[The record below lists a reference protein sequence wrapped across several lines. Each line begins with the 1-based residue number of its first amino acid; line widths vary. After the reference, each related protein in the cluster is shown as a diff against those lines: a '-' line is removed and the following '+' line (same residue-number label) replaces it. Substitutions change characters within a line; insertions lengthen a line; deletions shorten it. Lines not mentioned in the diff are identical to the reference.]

1 MNSISGVRERRDP
14 GAPGS
19 PWRPVAVVSALALG
33 SIGAAAAPRLGFPAA
48 LGAVAGGVAA
58 ILAVVALPSLPTRRV
73 AVVMLGLAG
82 LGALRHAALPTT
94 DSMLIVLW
102 AGATLVALVLIDRA
116 QAERIPQLAQGHPLG
131 PRVPEALRV
140 AALVAAIVVAV
151 AVAVVPTVTDHVG
164 RRMWPGTLPS
174 LGDGNSAPGSLR
186 TTPVLDMTSRPRL
199 SDRVVFTVDAPRADF
214 WRGEVFDTWN
224 GQSSWTRSDDGR
236 ATRLQR
242 EGNTYQLQP
251 DPYDVGAT
259 HGTAM
264 RQTFHIE
271 TGVSEVLFAA
281 PSAVSVESDRII
293 LGHADGTAAVL
304 GEFGKDAVYTVVS
317 KSSLP
322 TADDLRAAGQLD
334 VPGPIVRQYAAP
346 PRTSPRV
353 RALAEQITADA
364 PTTYDKIRAIEQWL
378 STHTR
383 YSLQAPL
390 SPRGA
395 DVVDYFLFTSRL
407 GWCEQVSSSMAVLA
421 RSVGI
426 PARLA
431 TGFVP
436 GEKDGLS
443 GHFVVRERDAHAW
456 TEIYFPGVGW
466 QGFDPTASVPLAGDA
481 PHAGSWM
488 DEARDHLV
496 QFAIALGLLVWL
508 AISAPSLVARFRRR
522 FRRRASWASGA
533 LGRLER
539 VGSRAGRARAPAE
552 TPREYAHA
560 LADRLEEPRLDTVGE
575 VIDRDEFA
583 AGGADP
589 AARAAAD
596 AVLDELLAAHH
607 GRRTVG
613 ASRG

>member
-1 MNSISGVRERRDP
+1 
-14 GAPGS
+14 
-19 PWRPVAVVSALALG
+19 
-33 SIGAAAAPRLGFPAA
+33 
-48 LGAVAGGVAA
+48 
-58 ILAVVALPSLPTRRV
+58 
-73 AVVMLGLAG
+73 MLGLAG

-94 DSMLIVLW
+94 DSTLIVLW
-102 AGATLVALVLIDRA
+102 AGATLVALVLVDRA
-116 QAERIPQLAQGHPLG
+116 QAERIPQLAHGRPFA

-140 AALVAAIVVAV
+140 AALVGAIVVV
-151 AVAVVPTVTDHVG
+151 IAVAVVPTVTDHVG

-174 LGDGNSAPGSLR
+174 LGDGLSAPGSLR
-186 TTPVLDMTSRPRL
+186 TTPRLDMTSRPRL

-214 WRGEVFDTWN
+214 WRGEVFDTWD
-224 GQSSWTRSDDGR
+224 GQSSWTRSDEGPPV
-236 ATRLQR
+236 RLQR
-242 EGNTYQLQP
+242 NGNTYSLQP
-251 DPYDVGAT
+251 DPYDVGAV
-259 HGTAM
+259 HGAAM

-271 TGVSEVLFAA
+271 TGFSEVLFAA

-322 TADDLRAAGQLD
+322 TADDLRAAGELE
-334 VPGPIVRQYAAP
+334 VPGAIARQYAAP
-346 PRTSPRV
+346 PRTSMRV
-353 RALAEQITADA
+353 RALAEQITANA
-364 PTTYDKIRAIEQWL
+364 PTAYDKVRAIEQWL

-481 PHAGSWM
+481 PRAGSWM

-508 AISAPSLVARFRRR
+508 AISAPNLVARFRRR
-522 FRRRASWASGA
+522 FHGRTSWASGA

-539 VGSRAGRARAPAE
+539 VGGRAGRARAPAE

-560 LADRLEEPRLDTVGE
+560 LAARLEDPRLDTVGE

-583 AGGADP
+583 AAGADP

-596 AVLDELLAAHH
+596 AILDELLAAHH
-607 GRRTVG
+607 GRRTVAAG
-613 ASRG
+613 RT